1 MYIVLFQKTF
11 VSRFWPRNYGKVWS
25 FSFLWILSS
34 SRDASVHSM
43 NLTCKWIYA
52 KFSKELPWSWF
63 SLTRFWLRTLTHVNF
78 NHVNKMEAGYK
89 VSRLNVKLSE
99 VLLFRLR
106 AAFHT
111 LPLFY
116 LRNSFID
123 QTSSVKM
130 VEYQPRCLAFLWTSI
145 CVAKKLRQYDPA
157 ILTEQARSV
166 TNIS

>member
-1 MYIVLFQKTF
+1 MWRLTVYIVLFQKTF
-11 VSRFWPRNYGKVWS
+11 VSRFWPRNYGKVRS

-34 SRDASVHSM
+34 SPDASVHSM

-63 SLTRFWLRTLTHVNF
+63 ALTRFWLRTLTHVDF
-78 NHVNKMEAGYK
+78 NHANKIEAGCK
-89 VSRLNVKLSE
+89 VLRLNVKLSE

-116 LRNSFID
+116 LRNPLL
-123 QTSSVKM
+123 TK
-130 VEYQPRCLAFLWTSI
+130 P
-145 CVAKKLRQYDPA
+145 LR
-157 ILTEQARSV
+157 LRWL
-166 TNIS
+166 NISLAVWRFYGPQFVSLKNFGNMIQPSWPNKLAQ